1 MKTMTKN
8 FWTPEDVEILRQ
20 FYPSTR
26 TEDLA
31 QIMGMKVS
39 RLYSKADSLGLKKSD
54 AYMKAELE
62 RQAERLRSL
71 DGATRFQPGHPSW
84 NKGMKGIDIGGKET
98 RFKKGR
104 TPHNTQQIGHER
116 INRDGYLERKI
127 QDTKPTK
134 LNFKA
139 VHRIVWEEAYGPI
152 PKDHIVVFKNKDKLD
167 VRLENLEMISMVEN
181 ARRNG
186 KARFPKEIRDVIQA
200 KAVLTRRIN
209 RMEKERAEQ
218 NDAS

>member
-1 MKTMTKN
+1 MMDRRN
-8 FWTPEDVEILRQ
+8 FWTPEDIEILRQ

-31 QIMGMKVS
+31 QIMGVKAT
-39 RLYSKADSLGLKKSD
+39 RLYNKALALGLKKSE
-54 AYMKAELE
+54 AYMKAELK
-62 RQAERLRSL
+62 RQAERLKTIC
-71 DGATRFQPGHPSW
+71 GATRFQPGHTAW
-84 NKGMKGIDIGGKET
+84 NKGMKGLDIGGKET
-98 RFKKGR
+98 RFKKGG
-104 TPHNTQQIGHER
+104 TPHNTQPIGHER
-116 INRDGYLERKI
+116 INRDGYLERKV
-127 QDTKPTK
+127 QDTKPTRF
-134 LNFKA
+134 NFRA
-139 VHRIVWEEAYGPI
+139 VHRIIWEEAHGPI
-152 PKDHIVVFKNKDKLD
+152 PKDHVVVFKNKDKLD